1 MTESWRRLCA
11 CAATR
16 KRSSTRSSTGPG
28 EPTCVPAHAPARTHA
43 RDVPALPSFHRPPPP
58 IFLPHL
64 FSFPSLPPTATKT
77 LVLGGAGRAGTGT
90 GLSSGSRQRSP
101 SRQTALAYTTT
112 VDHDRL
118 PGPAVAR
125 PAAVRRAGR
134 QVCALTQKSFT
145 TVVDELKVSD
155 VAVERFEHEGGP
167 VRSSLLHAHSP
178 IHGFNPSFPL
188 RSAFF

>member
-1 MTESWRRLCA
+1 MCGYTEEKLHEIIDRARGTNVRA
-11 CAATR
+11 GTH
-16 KRSSTRSSTGPG
+16 T
-28 EPTCVPAHAPARTHA
+28 RTHA
-43 RDVPALPSFHRPPPP
+43 RTRRACPSFFSPPPP
-58 IFLPHL
+58 LLPHL